1 MKLAGFD
8 WDQGNW
14 PKCGKHGVSREEI
27 EQVLL
32 NSPAVMPDPHQNE
45 PRMRAIGKTAAGRYV
60 FLVFML
66 REIAQQTYLRPI
78 SARFMHQK
86 EIEHYEDM
94 EQKHLS
100 VTVAQDNLVS
110 RALQELLERQVPQE
124 LPVVAV
130 VEQEH
135 VLALVHL
142 ASVHAIT
149 M

>member
-45 PRMRAIGKTAAGRYV
+45 PRMRAIGKTDAERHI
-60 FLVFML
+60 FLVFAL
-66 REIAQQTYLRPI
+66 REIKNKVFLRPI

-86 EIEHYEDM
+86 EIDHYES
-94 EQKHLS
+94 Q
-100 VTVAQDNLVS
+100 
-110 RALQELLERQVPQE
+110 
-124 LPVVAV
+124 
-130 VEQEH
+130 
-135 VLALVHL
+135 
-142 ASVHAIT
+142 I
-149 M
+149 